1 MFREL
6 VRKKK
11 QLSQEAC
18 LYILR
23 TERRGV
29 LSVIGDDGYPYGT
42 PMNHFY
48 NDDDGCIYFHCGK
61 LGHRL
66 DALRACDKV
75 SFCVYDR
82 GVAQPGDWALDVN
95 SVIVFGRVE
104 IIDDLKQIEDITTKL
119 SRLFVQDEDYIRAEI
134 EGHAHLT
141 LLLKLR
147 PEHICGKQVH
157 EA

>member
-6 VRKKK
+6 IRKKK
-11 QLSQEAC
+11 QLSAEAC
-18 LYILR
+18 RYVLR

-29 LSVIGDDGYPYGT
+29 LSVIGDEGYPYGM

-61 LGHRL
+61 IGHRL

-75 SFCVYDR
+75 SFCVYDS
-82 GVAQPGDWALDVN
+82 GKAAPGDWALDVN
-95 SVIVFGRVE
+95 SVIVFGRME
-104 IIDDLKQIEDITTKL
+104 IIDDMQQIVDITTRL
-119 SRLFVQDEDYIRAEI
+119 SRRFVHDEEYIKAEI
-134 EGHAHLT
+134 RDHGHLT
-141 LLLKLR
+141 LLLKLK
-147 PEHICGKQVH
+147 PEHICGKRIH